1 MIIYDVFTTVPL
13 VNYCDGLDR
22 CILYCVLFVF
32 MLALLCFCVATEFS
46 VNKDLYISRRLKTV
60 LRRQLLQSFFFFSAL
75 HYRSEFH
82 RSRSSVAVGEDKTR
96 AAARVAEP
104 SRFPASCIR
113 ARLLVSQCGLP
124 HLSGSRE
131 NRPAWSR

>member
-46 VNKDLYISRRLKTV
+46 LNEDLYISRRLKTV
-60 LRRQLLQSFFFFSAL
+60 LRRQLLQSFFFFSAH

-96 AAARVAEP
+96 ARVTEP
-104 SRFPASCIR
+104 SRFPATCTR
-113 ARLLVSQCGLP
+113 DRPLVSQRGLP

>member
-1 MIIYDVFTTVPL
+1 LTPRCGCDLCSAAIISRAATAELDL
-13 VNYCDGLDR
+13 VS
-22 CILYCVLFVF
+22 
-32 MLALLCFCVATEFS
+32 FS
-46 VNKDLYISRRLKTV
+46 CRFELPPADLYISRRLKTV
-60 LRRQLLQSFFFFSAL
+60 LRRQLLQSFFFFSAH
-75 HYRSEFH
+75 HYRSQFH

-96 AAARVAEP
+96 AAARVTEP

-113 ARLLVSQCGLP
+113 ECLLVSQCGLP